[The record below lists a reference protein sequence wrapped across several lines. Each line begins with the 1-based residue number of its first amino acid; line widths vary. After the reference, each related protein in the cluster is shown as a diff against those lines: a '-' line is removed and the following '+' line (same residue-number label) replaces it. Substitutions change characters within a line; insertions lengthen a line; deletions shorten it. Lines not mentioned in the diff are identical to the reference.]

1 MTSRNFDAAK
11 SECAQFQREMDRY
24 REFQGY
30 APTASFDRDRPA
42 WSDSD
47 HDAIDCYDGDVAQ
60 PSQSEWRS
68 SPLTIPRSLQ
78 LAKLEEKT
86 ETWQLAYIAMNVSQ
100 QPEQSAPRISFER
113 HGWGRDGEPIRAE
126 HQWKYSLTV
135 EEAVWMARGLLLL
148 ADLAAGTS
156 DNIGEVA

>member
-1 MTSRNFDAAK
+1 MSNQNFDAAK
-11 SECAQFQREMDRY
+11 AECAQFQQEMERH

-30 APTASFDRDRPA
+30 VPTAAFDRDRPA
-42 WSDSD
+42 WSDPD
-47 HDAIDCYDGDVAQ
+47 HDAIDCYEGDVAQ

-86 ETWQLAYIAMNVSQ
+86 ETWRLAYIAMNVSQ

-113 HGWGRDGEPIRAE
+113 HGWGRNGEPVRPE

-148 ADLAAGTS
+148 ADLATGAK
-156 DNIGEVA
+156 DDIGEVA